1 MARPEP
7 FYRFSSFNRSGG
19 KVHPVVSRRLNQV
32 LDMWAALL
40 PADDIAKALD
50 ISSDTVRDYV
60 KRGKRR
66 GDPRAIRPHGVDRR
80 ALKARLRRT
89 QVKVLAQAGYSNREI
104 AQRLGCNVRLV
115 QMRLKEE

>member
-1 MARPEP
+1 MMGVP
-7 FYRFSSFNRSGG
+7 FYRLSSFNRTGG

-32 LDMWAALL
+32 LDMWAAFL

-66 GDPRAIRPHGVDRR
+66 GDPRASRPSGIDRR
-80 ALKARLRRT
+80 LLRARIRRSHI
-89 QVKVLAQAGYSNREI
+89 KKLSEAGFTNADI
-104 AQRLGCNVRLV
+104 AKRLDCNVRLV
-115 QMRLKEE
+115 QMRLKEDV